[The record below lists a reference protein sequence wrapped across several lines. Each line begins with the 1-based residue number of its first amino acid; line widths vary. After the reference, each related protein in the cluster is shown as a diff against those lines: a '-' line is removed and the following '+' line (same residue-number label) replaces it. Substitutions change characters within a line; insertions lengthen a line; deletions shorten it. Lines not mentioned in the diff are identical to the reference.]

1 MTKVKAPKVKSEQV
15 KPIKTL
21 KYKVAEVQAG
31 QFKSPNV
38 KAAPVTPWKLQG
50 KKASEGIKVEQN
62 MIPNI
67 DEEKYD
73 GYSTQQVKTPKDK
86 AAEVKTPKGIRRH
99 SRQVKVILVT
109 PCIIIF
115 VNEL

>member
-1 MTKVKAPKVKSEQV
+1 MTLIKLVNQHLIYRLPSSKVKKHQKS
-15 KPIKTL
+15 
-21 KYKVAEVQAG
+21 
-31 QFKSPNV
+31 S
-38 KAAPVTPWKLQG
+38 KAAPVTPKNEQG
-50 KKASEGIKVEQN
+50 KKGRKGIKVEKN

-73 GYSTQQVKTPKDK
+73 GYSTQQ
-86 AAEVKTPKGIRRH
+86 VKTPKGIRRH